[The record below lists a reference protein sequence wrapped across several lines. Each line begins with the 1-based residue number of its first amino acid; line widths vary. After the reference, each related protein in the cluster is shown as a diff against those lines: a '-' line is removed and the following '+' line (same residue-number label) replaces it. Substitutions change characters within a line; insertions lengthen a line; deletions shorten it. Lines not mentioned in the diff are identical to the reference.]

1 MTWLGLLL
9 VGVAVTDLGHSLRP
23 RRWVPEGVGAVTVV
37 VLAALAGL
45 DRPADLLAVGLV
57 VLLVL
62 GWAAAV
68 RHGLDR
74 HRPWLPLTLFGV
86 AMAAAIVAAPW
97 AGPGGGAIGEWLAG
111 APWDVLAGVEVGELL
126 AVAGGLLAQCS
137 TGNLL
142 VRLVLNLT
150 GTENPVDAAGASV
163 GTALKGGRLLGPME
177 RVVILGLGLAGQ
189 VTAASLVIAA
199 KGLIRWPEIQSFR
212 RSGSGPS
219 ITDVTEY
226 FLVGSFVSWLVALG
240 TVVVVST

>member
-9 VGVAVTDLGHSLRP
+9 IGVAVTDLGHSLRP
-23 RRWVPEGVGAVTVV
+23 RPWVPEGVGAGAVLVV
-37 VLAALAGL
+37 AALAGL
-45 DRPADLLAVGLV
+45 GDPADLVAVGLV

-62 GWAAAV
+62 CWAAAV
-68 RHGLDR
+68 RHGID
-74 HRPWLPLTLFGV
+74 HERPWLPLTLLG
-86 AMAAAIVAAPW
+86 AAVTAAVVAAPW
-97 AGPGGGAIGEWLAG
+97 AGPGGGPIGDWLAS
-111 APWDVLAGVEVGELL
+111 APWGVLAGLEVGAFL
-126 AVAGGLLAQCS
+126 AVVGGVLVQCT

-142 VRLVLNLT
+142 VRLVLLLT
-150 GTENPVDAAGASV
+150 GTENPVGAAGTSV

-212 RSGSGPS
+212 RTGGGPS

-226 FLVGSFVSWLVALG
+226 FLVGSFVSWLVAL
-240 TVVVVST
+240 TTLVLVST